1 MKPLLALAALLSAA
15 LMLAVACAGADHH
28 DGGAADAPAQP
39 TGIRWTDYQ
48 GVAIPLTDQGPRTYT
63 PSVAAGFDPSPVGA
77 AVAAIVHTI
86 RMSLAADG
94 AWAQIAAAE
103 LAPGPGKDDWATARV
118 LFSIT
123 RPAEPSSAP
132 RILGY
137 DVDQYT
143 PGKRAE
149 VTVFTAYPDA
159 SLAAT
164 RTVVVWMGED
174 WRLQLPDPHSTQ
186 RLVQTISRIPD
197 SAVRLEKSR

>member
-1 MKPLLALAALLSAA
+1 MKLLLALAALLSAA
-15 LMLAVACAGADHH
+15 LVLAVACASADHH
-28 DGGAADAPAQP
+28 DGGVADAPATP

-63 PSVAAGFDPSPVGA
+63 PSVAAGFDPSPAGA

-86 RMSLAADG
+86 RMSLAPDG

-103 LAPGPGKDDWATARV
+103 LAPGPGKDTWATARV

-123 RPAEPSSAP
+123 HPADSASAP

-137 DVDQYT
+137 SVDEYG
-143 PGKRAE
+143 PGQHAQ

-186 RLVQTISRIPD
+186 RLVQTISQIPEK
-197 SAVRLEKSR
+197 AVRLEKAR